1 MMMIDLVKQFKQQ
14 KSQIRMN
21 NKLIL
26 IVEDEEDILELLEY
40 TLQKEGYETI
50 GFLTIDNNVRKV
62 LDEEQIDLILMD
74 RNLPGIEGT
83 TFISEIK
90 QQGYANPV
98 IYVTAKDKDE
108 DIIDGFDNH
117 ADDYITKPF
126 NIKELCARIKAV
138 IKRSSK
144 EVDVLKVKDII
155 YKSSNKKF
163 YIDNEEIELTH
174 LEHDLLLEF
183 IKNKDILLSREHLL
197 NSVWQDSFEKKE
209 KTVNVAIKR
218 LKAKIDPDAKK
229 EYIRSIRGEG
239 YIFC

>member
-1 MMMIDLVKQFKQQ
+1 
-14 KSQIRMN
+14 MN
-21 NKLIL
+21 KKLIL

-40 TLQKEGYETI
+40 TLQKEGYDTI
-50 GFLTIDNNVRKV
+50 GFLTIDKNVKKV

-74 RNLPGIEGT
+74 RNLPGVEGT
-83 TFISEIK
+83 TFINEIK
-90 QQGYANPV
+90 SQGYINPV
-98 IYVTAKDKDE
+98 IYVTAKDNED
-108 DIIDGFDNH
+108 DIIDGFNSH

-126 NIKELCARIKAV
+126 NLKELCARVKAV

-144 EVDVLKVKDII
+144 ESDVIKVKDII

-163 YIDNEEIELTH
+163 FVDDIEVELTH

-183 IKNKDILLSREHLL
+183 IKNKDILMSREYLL
-197 NSVWQDSFEKKE
+197 NTVWKDSLDKKE

-218 LKAKIDPDAKK
+218 LKAKIDPKGEK
-229 EYIRSIRGEG
+229 EYIKSVRGEG

>member
-1 MMMIDLVKQFKQQ
+1 MMKDQIKKSQLQ
-14 KSQIRMN
+14 KSQIQMN

-40 TLQKEGYETI
+40 NLQKEGYETV
-50 GFLTIDNNVRKV
+50 GFLTIDKNVRN
-62 LDEEQIDLILMD
+62 LLNEEQVDLIIMD

-83 TFISEIK
+83 TFINEIK

-98 IYVTAKDKDE
+98 IYVTAKDRDE
-108 DIIDGFDNH
+108 DIIEGFDSH

-126 NIKELCARIKAV
+126 NVKELCARVKAV
-138 IKRSSK
+138 IKRTS
-144 EVDVLKVKDII
+144 KDIDI
-155 YKSSNKKF
+155 LKIKDIVYKASNKKF
-163 YIDNEEIELTH
+163 YIDEKEIDLTH

-183 IKNKDILLSREHLL
+183 IKNKDILMTREHLL

-218 LKAKIDPDAKK
+218 LKAKIDPNGEKD
-229 EYIRSIRGEG
+229 YIRSIRGEG

>member
-1 MMMIDLVKQFKQQ
+1 M
-14 KSQIRMN
+14 MN

-26 IVEDEEDILELLEY
+26 IIEDEEDILELLEY

-50 GFLTIDNNVRKV
+50 GFLNVNNNVRKV
-62 LDEEQIDLILMD
+62 LNEEQIDLILMD

-83 TFISEIK
+83 SFINEIK
-90 QQGYANPV
+90 QQGFSNPV

-108 DIIDGFDNH
+108 DIISGFDNH

-144 EVDVLKVKDII
+144 DIEVLKVKDIV
-155 YKSSNKKF
+155 YTSSNKKF
-163 YIDNEEIELTH
+163 YIDNIELNLTH

-197 NSVWQDSFEKKE
+197 TSVWQDSFEKKE

-218 LKAKIDPDAKK
+218 LKSKIDPNTKK
-229 EYIRSIRGEG
+229 DYIRSIRGEG

>member
-1 MMMIDLVKQFKQQ
+1 
-14 KSQIRMN
+14 MN

-40 TLQKEGYETI
+40 NLQKEGYETA
-50 GFLTIDNNVRKV
+50 GFLTIDKNVRNI
-62 LDEEQIDLILMD
+62 LNEEQVDLIIMD

-83 TFISEIK
+83 TFINEIK
-90 QQGYANPV
+90 QQGYINPV
-98 IYVTAKDKDE
+98 IYVTAKDRDE
-108 DIIDGFDNH
+108 DIIEGFDSH

-126 NIKELCARIKAV
+126 NVKELCARVKAV
-138 IKRSSK
+138 IKRTSK
-144 EVDVLKVKDII
+144 DIDILKVKDIV
-155 YKSSNKKF
+155 YKASNKKF
-163 YIDNEEIELTH
+163 YIDEVEMDLTH

-183 IKNKDILLSREHLL
+183 VKNKDILMTREHLL

-218 LKAKIDPDAKK
+218 LKAKIDPNGEKD
-229 EYIRSIRGEG
+229 YIRSIRGEG

>member
-1 MMMIDLVKQFKQQ
+1 M
-14 KSQIRMN
+14 MN

-26 IVEDEEDILELLEY
+26 IIEDEEDILELLEY

-50 GFLTIDNNVRKV
+50 GFLNVNNNVRKV
-62 LDEEQIDLILMD
+62 LNEEQIDLILMD

-83 TFISEIK
+83 SFINEIK
-90 QQGYANPV
+90 QQGFSNPV

-108 DIIDGFDNH
+108 DIISGFDNH

-144 EVDVLKVKDII
+144 DIEVLKVKDIV
-155 YKSSNKKF
+155 YTSSNKKF
-163 YIDNEEIELTH
+163 YIDNIELNLTH

>member
-1 MMMIDLVKQFKQQ
+1 M
-14 KSQIRMN
+14 MN

-50 GFLTIDNNVRKV
+50 GFLNIDKNVRNV
-62 LDEEQIDLILMD
+62 LNEEQIDLILMD

-83 TFISEIK
+83 SFINEIK
-90 QQGYANPV
+90 QQGYSNPV
-98 IYVTAKDKDE
+98 IYVTAKDRDE
-108 DIIDGFDNH
+108 DIIDGFDSH

-126 NIKELCARIKAV
+126 NLKELCARIKAV

-144 EVDVLKVKDII
+144 DIDVLKVKDIV

-163 YIDNEEIELTH
+163 YIDDLELELTH

-183 IKNKDILLSREHLL
+183 IKNKDILMTREHLL

-218 LKAKIDPDAKK
+218 LKAKIDPNGKK
-229 EYIRSIRGEG
+229 DYIRSIRGEG

>member
-1 MMMIDLVKQFKQQ
+1 M
-14 KSQIRMN
+14 MN

-26 IVEDEEDILELLEY
+26 IIEDEEDILELLEY

-50 GFLTIDNNVRKV
+50 GFLNVNNNVRKV
-62 LDEEQIDLILMD
+62 LNEEQIDLILMD

-83 TFISEIK
+83 SFINEIK
-90 QQGYANPV
+90 QQGFSNPV

-108 DIIDGFDNH
+108 DIISGFDNH

-144 EVDVLKVKDII
+144 DIEVLKVKDIV
-155 YKSSNKKF
+155 YTSSNKKF
-163 YIDNEEIELTH
+163 YIDNIELNLTH

-197 NSVWQDSFEKKE
+197 TSVWQDSFEKKE

-218 LKAKIDPDAKK
+218 LKAKIDPNAKK
-229 EYIRSIRGEG
+229 DYIRSIRGEG

>member
-1 MMMIDLVKQFKQQ
+1 MMMKDQIKKLQQQ
-14 KSQIRMN
+14 KSQILMN

-50 GFLTIDNNVRKV
+50 GFLNIDKNVRNV
-62 LDEEQIDLILMD
+62 LNEEQIDLILMD

-83 TFISEIK
+83 SFINEIK
-90 QQGYANPV
+90 QQGFTNPV
-98 IYVTAKDKDE
+98 IYVTAKDRDE
-108 DIIDGFDNH
+108 DIIDGFDSH

-126 NIKELCARIKAV
+126 NLKELCARIKAV

-144 EVDVLKVKDII
+144 DIDVLKVKDIV

-163 YIDNEEIELTH
+163 YIDDLELELTH

-183 IKNKDILLSREHLL
+183 IKNKDILMTREHLL

-218 LKAKIDPDAKK
+218 LKAKIDPDGKK
-229 EYIRSIRGEG
+229 DYIRAIRGEG

>member
-1 MMMIDLVKQFKQQ
+1 
-14 KSQIRMN
+14 MN

-50 GFLTIDNNVRKV
+50 GFLKIDKNVRNV
-62 LDEEQIDLILMD
+62 LNEEQIDLILMD

-83 TFISEIK
+83 SFINEIK

-108 DIIDGFDNH
+108 DIIDGFDSH

>member
-1 MMMIDLVKQFKQQ
+1 MMMKDQIKKLQQQ
-14 KSQIRMN
+14 KSQILMN

-50 GFLTIDNNVRKV
+50 GFLNIDKNVRNV
-62 LDEEQIDLILMD
+62 LNEEQIDLIIMD

-83 TFISEIK
+83 SFINEIK
-90 QQGYANPV
+90 QQGFTNPV
-98 IYVTAKDKDE
+98 IYVTAKDRDE
-108 DIIDGFDNH
+108 DIIEGFDSH

-126 NIKELCARIKAV
+126 NLKELCARVKAV

-144 EVDVLKVKDII
+144 DIDILKVKDIV
-155 YKSSNKKF
+155 YKASNKKF
-163 YIDNEEIELTH
+163 YIDENEIELTH

-183 IKNKDILLSREHLL
+183 IKNKDILMTREHLL

-218 LKAKIDPDAKK
+218 LKAKIDPEGEKD
-229 EYIRSIRGEG
+229 YIRSIRGEG

>member
-1 MMMIDLVKQFKQQ
+1 M
-14 KSQIRMN
+14 MN

-26 IVEDEEDILELLEY
+26 IIEDEDDILELLEY

-50 GFLTIDNNVRKV
+50 GFLNVNNNVRKV
-62 LDEEQIDLILMD
+62 LNEEQIDLILMD

-83 TFISEIK
+83 SFINEIK
-90 QQGYANPV
+90 QQGFSNPV

-108 DIIDGFDNH
+108 DIISGFDNH

-144 EVDVLKVKDII
+144 DIEVLKVKDIV
-155 YKSSNKKF
+155 YTSSNKKF
-163 YIDNEEIELTH
+163 YIDNIELNLTH

-197 NSVWQDSFEKKE
+197 TSVWQDSFEKKE

-218 LKAKIDPDAKK
+218 LKSKIDPNAKK
-229 EYIRSIRGEG
+229 DYIRSIRGEG

>member
-1 MMMIDLVKQFKQQ
+1 MMKDLINQSKQLKSLKQ
-14 KSQIRMN
+14 MM

-26 IVEDEEDILELLEY
+26 IVEDEQDILELLEY

-50 GFLTIDNNVRKV
+50 GFLTIDKNVRNV

-83 TFISEIK
+83 TFINEIK
-90 QQGYANPV
+90 KQGYSNPV
-98 IYVTAKDKDE
+98 IYVTAKDNDE
-108 DIIDGFDNH
+108 DIIEGFDAY
-117 ADDYITKPF
+117 ADDYIIKPF
-126 NIKELCARIKAV
+126 NIKELCARVKAV

-144 EVDVLKVKDII
+144 DIDILKVRDIV
-155 YKSSNKKF
+155 YTSSNKKF
-163 YIDNEEIELTH
+163 YINDIQIDLTH
-174 LEHDLLLEF
+174 LEHDLLVEF
-183 IKNKDILLSREHLL
+183 IKNKDILMTREHLL
-197 NSVWQDSFEKKE
+197 NSVWQDSFDKKV

-218 LKAKIDPDAKK
+218 LKSKIDPDGTK

>member
-1 MMMIDLVKQFKQQ
+1 M
-14 KSQIRMN
+14 MN

-26 IVEDEEDILELLEY
+26 IIEDEEDILELLEY

-50 GFLTIDNNVRKV
+50 GFLNVNNNVRKV
-62 LDEEQIDLILMD
+62 LNEEQIDLILMD

-83 TFISEIK
+83 SFINEIK
-90 QQGYANPV
+90 QQGFSNPV

-108 DIIDGFDNH
+108 DIISGFDNH

-144 EVDVLKVKDII
+144 DIEVLKVKDIV
-155 YKSSNKKF
+155 YTSSNKKF
-163 YIDNEEIELTH
+163 YIDNIELNLTH

-197 NSVWQDSFEKKE
+197 TSVWQDSIEKKE

-218 LKAKIDPDAKK
+218 LKSKIDPNAKK
-229 EYIRSIRGEG
+229 DYIRSIRGEG

>member
-1 MMMIDLVKQFKQQ
+1 MIK
-14 KSQIRMN
+14 
-21 NKLIL
+21 KLIL

-50 GFLTIDNNVRKV
+50 GFLTIDKNVKKV
-62 LDEEQIDLILMD
+62 LDEEKIDLILMD

-83 TFISEIK
+83 SFISEIK

-138 IKRSSK
+138 IKRTSK
-144 EVDVLKVKDII
+144 DIDILKVKDIV
-155 YKSSNKKF
+155 YKASNKKF
-163 YIDNEEIELTH
+163 YIDEVEIELTH

-183 IKNKDILLSREHLL
+183 FKNKDILMTREHLL
-197 NSVWQDSFEKKE
+197 SSVWQDSFDKKE

-218 LKAKIDPDAKK
+218 LKAKIDPDGTK
-229 EYIRSIRGEG
+229 EYIKSVRGEG